1 MNYSV
6 PFLALL
12 KNTFCKFVSCKFVR
26 TDCLFLN
33 MVDSFYALFFNT
45 YLPIRI

>member
-1 MNYSV
+1 MSFV
-6 PFLALL
+6 DLL
-12 KNTFCKFVSCKFVR
+12 TVDLLTV
-26 TDCLFLN
+26 CLFLN